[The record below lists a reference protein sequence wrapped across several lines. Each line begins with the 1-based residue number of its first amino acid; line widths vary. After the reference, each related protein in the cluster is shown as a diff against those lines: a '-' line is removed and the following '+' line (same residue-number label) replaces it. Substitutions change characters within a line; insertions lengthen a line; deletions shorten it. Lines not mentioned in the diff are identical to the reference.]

1 MIFGSCYDDHRFL
14 IQGVAIM
21 HDNSNGDKELFCR
34 TIKNDSFSKST
45 MMTPT
50 HAINNH
56 VQDVAYTMAYHAVD
70 MARNK
75 SHSVREED
83 FQDMFSLEFERT
95 YYYLS
100 QSDLKKDP
108 HWEQK
113 IRENNCHE
121 YAQVRNIPKKSLD
134 CSFIQNHAAKFFEDY
149 YGGELISF
157 SKKKEGKF

>member
-1 MIFGSCYDDHRFL
+1 
-14 IQGVAIM
+14 M
-21 HDNSNGDKELFCR
+21 HENNSDDKELFCR
-34 TIKNDSFSKST
+34 TIKNDSQDSSFSKT
-45 MMTPT
+45 TIMTPT
-50 HAINNH
+50 HTINHH
-56 VQDVAYTMAYHAVD
+56 VQDVAYIMTYHAVD
-70 MARNK
+70 MARKN
-75 SHSVREED
+75 SLSVREED
-83 FQDMFSLEFERT
+83 FQDMLSLEFERT
-95 YYYLS
+95 YSYLS

-121 YAQVRNIPKKSLD
+121 YAQVRNIPKKLLD